1 MFLFITFIGTC
12 VVSRHFCS
20 VSFIYTFA
28 LFTYL
33 SPALLFV
40 GFKYML
46 IVTFELEFTSPFIR
60 KAVTSLLILFNSPE
74 KVVHTLSESILDP
87 ASSFVLMF
95 SSVVVYKV
103 KSVPPSI
110 SNPFRTYAP

>member
-1 MFLFITFIGTC
+1 M
-12 VVSRHFCS
+12 
-20 VSFIYTFA
+20 
-28 LFTYL
+28 
-33 SPALLFV
+33 FV
-40 GFKYML
+40 GFKYIL

-74 KVVHTLSESILDP
+74 KVVHTLSESMSDP

-110 SNPFRTYAP
+110 SNPFRTYEPWYLVPLASPLYGKTSIIFMLLAVSVEFANTIL